1 MRESRCER
9 GLIVLVGPANVG
21 NSDRGRSP
29 GPISRRSL
37 RETLMGVGPDVSDPA
52 EEPDPDRSAPNDGG
66 RSESAV
72 ERDDRN
78 LMELVQEL
86 RVAGLG
92 VQVLFGFL
100 LALPFSTRFVR
111 LSHAQRNLYVVS
123 LLLAALSTAL
133 LGGPVAYHRLVFRRH
148 MIGRLVRVAN
158 LMAIGGIAAVG
169 LAISAAVAL
178 VASVVY
184 GGAAVPFIAAMT
196 FGVFVVL
203 WFVLPIASRGPR
215 QSDGSSRRP

>member
-1 MRESRCER
+1 MDSGTASGGPSPESDQAQ
-9 GLIVLVGPANVG
+9 PA
-21 NSDRGRSP
+21 S
-29 GPISRRSL
+29 
-37 RETLMGVGPDVSDPA
+37 
-52 EEPDPDRSAPNDGG
+52 NDGG
-66 RSESAV
+66 RRESVA

-100 LALPFSTRFVR
+100 LSIPFSSRFEK
-111 LSHAQRNLYVVS
+111 LSDAQRNLYFVS

-148 MIGRLVRVAN
+148 LIGRLVRAAN
-158 LMAIGGIAAVG
+158 VMAIGGIASVG

-184 GGAAVPFIAAMT
+184 RGAAVPIIAALT
-196 FGVFVVL
+196 FTVFFVL
-203 WFVLPIASRGPR
+203 WFVIPIASRGHPR
-215 QSDGSSRRP
+215 SHGNSRRP